1 MTDIAFHFN
10 VGEPLAYACR
20 LLRKAYGA
28 GAHVTVVGP
37 EAALADLDRAL
48 WTFTALD
55 FVPHCRSNAPA
66 TVRERTSI
74 VLAPDAAAAQGH
86 ADVLLNLGDG
96 VPSGFEQFERLIE
109 LVSTGD
115 ADRQQARARWRHY
128 AERGYSITRHD
139 LAARG
144 S

>member
-74 VLAPDAAAAQGH
+74 VLAPDAVAAQGH

-115 ADRQQARARWRHY
+115 ADRQKARARWRHY

-139 LAARG
+139 LAARE

>member
-37 EAALADLDRAL
+37 EAALADLDKAL

-115 ADRQQARARWRHY
+115 ADRQKARARWRHY

-139 LAARG
+139 LAARE

>member
-37 EAALADLDRAL
+37 EAALADLDKAL

-86 ADVLLNLGDG
+86 ADVVLNLGDG
-96 VPSGFEQFERLIE
+96 VPLGFEQFERLIE
-109 LVSTGD
+109 VVSTGD
-115 ADRQQARARWRHY
+115 ADRQKARARWRHY

>member
-1 MTDIAFHFN
+1 M
-10 VGEPLAYACR
+10 
-20 LLRKAYGA
+20 
-28 GAHVTVVGP
+28 GP

-74 VLAPDAAAAQGH
+74 VLAPDAVAAQGH

-139 LAARG
+139 LAARE

>member
-28 GAHVTVVGP
+28 GAHVTVVVP
-37 EAALADLDRAL
+37 EAALADLDKAL

-115 ADRQQARARWRHY
+115 ADRQKARARWRHY

-139 LAARG
+139 LAARE

>member
-74 VLAPDAAAAQGH
+74 VLAPDAVAAQGH

-96 VPSGFEQFERLIE
+96 VPSAFEQF
-109 LVSTGD
+109 
-115 ADRQQARARWRHY
+115 
-128 AERGYSITRHD
+128 
-139 LAARG
+139 
-144 S
+144 

>member
-37 EAALADLDRAL
+37 EAALADLDKAL

-74 VLAPDAAAAQGH
+74 VLAPDAAALQGH

-96 VPSGFEQFERLIE
+96 VPAGFEQFERLIE

-115 ADRQQARARWRHY
+115 ADRQKARARWRHY